1 MGYFKLN
8 KEELDC
14 LINSIGAMTELVW
27 LFYEDLIKQGFT
39 EKQSLYLTSEWM
51 VGTFAKG
58 GRS

>member
-1 MGYFKLN
+1 MN
-8 KEELDC
+8 REELDN
-14 LINSIGAMTELVW
+14 LINSIGAMTELIR

-51 VGTFAKG
+51 VGTFTKG